1 MPTPEIAALVEA
13 VCDEAYAVLEAATS
27 SITPAEAHEI
37 RRQISNRV
45 MAAVGDGERDPQ
57 VLMDVALNLKQA
69 LLLAFLFLPS
79 SEFLSVILTV

>member
-13 VCDEAYAVLEAATS
+13 VCAEAYAVLEAATS

-37 RRQISNRV
+37 RRQMSNRV
-45 MAAVGDGERDPQ
+45 IAAVGDGERDPQ

-79 SEFLSVILTV
+79 SEFLSVLTV